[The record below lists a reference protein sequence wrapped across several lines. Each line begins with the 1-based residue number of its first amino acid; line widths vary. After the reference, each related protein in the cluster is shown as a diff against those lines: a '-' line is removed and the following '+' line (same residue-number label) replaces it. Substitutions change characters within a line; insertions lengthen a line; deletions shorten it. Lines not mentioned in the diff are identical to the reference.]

1 MEATP
6 WRTGRR
12 RSLSGS
18 LKVWHSG
25 RATFIPGSTRLEQLS
40 LDALPAPWKPEFC
53 LSIICWLWLKSHN
66 LALCVL
72 HQS

>member
-40 LDALPAPWKPEFC
+40 LDALPASMETRVLFEYY
-53 LSIICWLWLKSHN
+53 L
-66 LALCVL
+66 LALAEE
-72 HQS
+72 S